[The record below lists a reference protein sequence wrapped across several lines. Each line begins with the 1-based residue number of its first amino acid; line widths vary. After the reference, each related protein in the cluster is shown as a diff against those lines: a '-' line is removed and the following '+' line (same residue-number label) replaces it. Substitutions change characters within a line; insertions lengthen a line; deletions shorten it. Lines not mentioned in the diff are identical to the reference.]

1 MEGAEQER
9 LQLVYDNIVGLATAG
24 VVSVLPSAEELLE
37 GLSHLRLTLKTEQEL
52 SACLWVLEAALGS
65 GCSSFPSFEA
75 FLSMAGAAELET
87 LSDATPPSSA
97 ISMVSSDGRKHG
109 ELRVQLEGLLSGGTS
124 PTKSAKSFLS
134 SEESGPA
141 LEVPKVAAQEE
152 FEDSEVD
159 LPPMPS
165 VEQRFLS
172 ELLQEALRHLKPLRQ
187 EVRSK
192 GRKILDFLEELLEQ
206 SCGKAEELE
215 NTLAAALQSAQ
226 QCREAVKKSWKQC
239 KTVLSRFGKAEMER
253 RKWQEKWQAQ
263 CAELEE
269 LKKEAKESLNIKDVS
284 KAQVAALR
292 ERTSRLGIMLGGEG
306 PVAIAFAWFRVAA
319 FWAPLRRKH
328 LANLE
333 KFAAKSSLDRL
344 RRRMKAAGT
353 GHEDLP

>member
-1 MEGAEQER
+1 

-165 VEQRFLS
+165 VEQRFLWPGWV
-172 ELLQEALRHLKPLRQ
+172 ADR
-187 EVRSK
+187 EVPASNFAV
-192 GRKILDFLEELLEQ
+192 LASAPVFLAVEGLECEQ
-206 SCGKAEELE
+206 LMSAE
-215 NTLAAALQSAQ
+215 
-226 QCREAVKKSWKQC
+226 
-239 KTVLSRFGKAEMER
+239 
-253 RKWQEKWQAQ
+253 
-263 CAELEE
+263 
-269 LKKEAKESLNIKDVS
+269 D
-284 KAQVAALR
+284 
-292 ERTSRLGIMLGGEG
+292 
-306 PVAIAFAWFRVAA
+306 
-319 FWAPLRRKH
+319 
-328 LANLE
+328 
-333 KFAAKSSLDRL
+333 
-344 RRRMKAAGT
+344 
-353 GHEDLP
+353 